1 MNEVTERRALW
12 TLRLTGSAVL
22 VLFLAS
28 AAVAPRAPVRQNT
41 PGFHDPVIG
50 FQLASRPED
59 VFGILGRP
67 GSAERGMVAVRMR
80 LLTWI
85 DFLFLLAYPW
95 IYVGIALLLAVHGHA
110 SRGIVAVLIALAA
123 AMAVAD
129 ALENRELLRL
139 IREVDV
145 ARMTPVLARLRVFTL
160 VKWYALYAASGLV
173 AVQVLRETGWWRW
186 SGVFFGLA
194 AVLGLAAVVHLPA
207 IEWSVVPL
215 GIAWLMTYV
224 RAFRG

>member
-12 TLRLTGSAVL
+12 LLRLAGSAVL

-28 AAVAPRAPVRQNT
+28 VAVAPRAPVRQNT

-50 FQLASRPED
+50 FELASQPEH

-80 LLTWI
+80 LVTWI
-85 DFLFLLAYPW
+85 DFVFLLAYPC
-95 IYVGIALLLAVHGHA
+95 IYVGIAWLLAAHGRA
-110 SRGIVAVLIALAA
+110 SRAVASALVALAA
-123 AMAVAD
+123 AMAIGD

-139 IREVDV
+139 MQEVDPS
-145 ARMTPVLARLRVFTL
+145 RMAPTLARLRIFTI

-173 AVQVLRETGWWRW
+173 AVHVGRETGWWRW
-186 SGVFFGLA
+186 SGVFYALA
-194 AVLGLAAVVHLPA
+194 AFLGLAAIVHLPA

-224 RAFRG
+224 RAFRR